1 MITSFRSKLAAVL
14 LCWKTNT
21 APATAVLEIDDTESD
36 PIDPN
41 DCIMSDRPF
50 DKNQSKELNSLT
62 VENKYQSLI
71 TVLSNMSL
79 HELVGGLCSYIKSI
93 NSTEALE

>member
-1 MITSFRSKLAAVL
+1 
-14 LCWKTNT
+14 
-21 APATAVLEIDDTESD
+21 
-36 PIDPN
+36 
-41 DCIMSDRPF
+41 MSDRPF

-93 NSTEALE
+93 NSAEDLE